1 MLTTVEKIK
10 ILRGETGLA
19 IIDCKKALEDAGGD
33 LDQALTVLRAK
44 SLEMAEKKLDKE
56 TGEGLIGSYVHTN
69 GKIGVL
75 VEVTCETDFVA
86 RTDDFKE
93 LVKNLT
99 LQITASSPTW
109 VSRED
114 VPEDIIEEHRKIIA
128 ESDEIKAKPE
138 QVQERIVAGK
148 MDLFF
153 RKNVLLEQSYVK
165 DDSKTV
171 SEYIK
176 EKIAKL
182 GENIKVI
189 RFVRFEF
196 NKG

>member
-1 MLTTVEKIK
+1 MTTTVEKIK

-19 IIDCKKALEDAGGD
+19 IIDCKKALENAGGD
-33 LDQALTVLRAK
+33 LDKALTVLRAK

-109 VSRED
+109 VSKDD
-114 VPEDIIEEHRKIIA
+114 VPEDVIEEHRKIIA

-138 QVQERIVAGK
+138 QVQERIVTGK

>member
-1 MLTTVEKIK
+1 VEKIK

-19 IIDCKKALEDAGGD
+19 IIDCKKALENAGGD
-33 LDQALTVLRAK
+33 LDKALTVLRAK

-109 VSRED
+109 VSKDD
-114 VPEDIIEEHRKIIA
+114 VPEDVIEEHRKIIA

-138 QVQERIVAGK
+138 QVQERIVTGK